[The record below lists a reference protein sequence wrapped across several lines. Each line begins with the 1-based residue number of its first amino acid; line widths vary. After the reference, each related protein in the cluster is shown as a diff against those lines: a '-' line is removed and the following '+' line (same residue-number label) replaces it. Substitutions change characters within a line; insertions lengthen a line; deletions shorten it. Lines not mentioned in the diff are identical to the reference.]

1 MAPLA
6 AHMVALISLSAV
18 SSARA
23 SSSVLAL
30 RHDGAGVFCMLQ
42 QSPRF
47 QGGPGYQT
55 RVCVKT
61 LWAQTL
67 AVCLLPEEHNSW
79 ACAIAC
85 FAVCR
90 VSAADGH
97 SGTPNPGP
105 PRAQHPAAKCGGV
118 GRAPRLRLLRP
129 S

>member
-1 MAPLA
+1 
-6 AHMVALISLSAV
+6 MVALISLSAV

-55 RVCVKT
+55 RVCVQT

-97 SGTPNPGP
+97 SGTPIPV
-105 PRAQHPAAKCGGV
+105 PRAQHPAAMCGGV
-118 GRAPRLRLLRP
+118 GRMQLGTSRAPRLRLLRP